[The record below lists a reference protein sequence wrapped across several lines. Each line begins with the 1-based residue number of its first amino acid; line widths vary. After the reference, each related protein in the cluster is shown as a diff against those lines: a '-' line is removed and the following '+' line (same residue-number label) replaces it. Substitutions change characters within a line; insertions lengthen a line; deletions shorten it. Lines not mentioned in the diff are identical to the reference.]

1 MSFNLGTGE
10 TMRVLISGASGL
22 VGTEVHRQ
30 LKDAGH
36 EPIKLVR
43 RKAKASDEISWN
55 PDRLELDPEV
65 MESIDA
71 VVNLAGATTGRIP
84 WTKNYKKQIVDSRI
98 NSTKTLVAAINSA
111 NNPPKVLVSGS
122 ASGFYGE
129 GGSAWLSETSPK
141 GEGFLSDLANNW
153 EIEASKARTRVVLV
167 RTTLVMSRRLGAL
180 GKLLPIIKLGIGG
193 ALGSGKQFWAWINL
207 VDEAAAIIH
216 LINTSSAQGPYN
228 LTAPEPATCEQMI
241 HALGK
246 KLGRPT
252 WLRVPAFAMRM
263 LIGEAAQELLLV
275 SQKMTATKLL
285 GSGFRF
291 KYPDLD
297 SSVHWVVSKD

>member
-22 VGTEVHRQ
+22 VGTEVYRQ
-30 LKDAGH
+30 LNDAGH

-55 PDRLELDPEV
+55 PARLELDPEV

-111 NNPPKVLVSGS
+111 KNPPKVLVSGS

-216 LINTSSAQGPYN
+216 LINTSSAEGPYN

-252 WLRVPAFAMRM
+252 WLRVPAFAMRL

-285 GSGFRF
+285 SSGFRF

>member
-1 MSFNLGTGE
+1 
-10 TMRVLISGASGL
+10 MRVLISGASGL
-22 VGTEVHRQ
+22 VGTEVYRQ

-36 EPIKLVR
+36 VPIKLVR
-43 RKAKASDEISWN
+43 RKAKASDEISWS
-55 PDRLELDPEV
+55 PARLELDPEV

-111 NNPPKVLVSGS
+111 KNPPEVLVSGS
-122 ASGFYGE
+122 ASGFYGA

-141 GEGFLSDLANNW
+141 GEGFLSDLANSW
-153 EIEASKARTRVVLV
+153 EIEASKARTREVLV

-216 LINTSSAQGPYN
+216 LINTSSAEGPYN

-246 KLGRPT
+246 QLGRPT
-252 WLRVPAFAMRM
+252 WFRVPAFAMRI

-285 GSGFRF
+285 TSGFRF

-297 SSVHWVVSKD
+297 SSVRWVVSKD

>member
-1 MSFNLGTGE
+1 
-10 TMRVLISGASGL
+10 MRILISGASGL
-22 VGTEVHRQ
+22 VGTELYTQ
-30 LKDAGH
+30 LKAAGH
-36 EPIKLVR
+36 EPLKLVR
-43 RKAKASDEISWN
+43 RKAKASDEISWD
-55 PDRLELDPEV
+55 PSRLELDPEV

-84 WTKNYKKQIVDSRI
+84 WTKKYKQQIVDSRI

-111 NNPPKVLVSGS
+111 KNPPKVLVSGS

-141 GEGFLSDLANNW
+141 GKGFLSDLASNW

-167 RTTLVMSRRLGAL
+167 RTTLVMSRKLGAL
-180 GKLLPIIKLGIGG
+180 GKLIPIIKLGIGG

-216 LINTSSAQGPYN
+216 LINTSSAEGPYN

-246 KLGRPT
+246 QLGRPT
-252 WLRVPAFAMRM
+252 WFRVPAFAMRI

-285 GSGFRF
+285 TSGFRF

-297 SSVHWVVSKD
+297 SSVRWVVSKD

>member
-1 MSFNLGTGE
+1 
-10 TMRVLISGASGL
+10 MRVLISGASGL
-22 VGTEVHRQ
+22 VGTEVYRQ

-36 EPIKLVR
+36 VPIKLVR
-43 RKAKASDEISWN
+43 RKAKASDEISWS
-55 PDRLELDPEV
+55 PARLELDPEV

-111 NNPPKVLVSGS
+111 KNPPEVLVSGS

-141 GEGFLSDLANNW
+141 GEGFLSDLANSW

-216 LINTSSAQGPYN
+216 LINTSSAEGPYN

-246 KLGRPT
+246 QLGRPT
-252 WLRVPAFAMRM
+252 WFRVPAFAMRI

-285 GSGFRF
+285 TSGFRF

-297 SSVHWVVSKD
+297 SSVRWVVSKD